1 MASQDSFSPDGKR
14 RTRRSCS
21 AAMTKEIRRKS
32 LVLRCQK
39 ARKDAIIKFNTKPK
53 LAVQYLQEHAGMI
66 CNPAEFAEWIYEFI
80 ESLSKVR
87 RGQQSSPLT

>member
-1 MASQDSFSPDGKR
+1 VASQDSFSPDGKR
-14 RTRRSCS
+14 RRSCS

-32 LVLRCQK
+32 LKLRCLK
-39 ARKDAIIKFNTKPK
+39 ARKDAVIKFNTKPK

-66 CNPAEFAEWIYEFI
+66 CNPAQFAEWIYEFI

-87 RGQQSSPLT
+87 GGQARRWSC